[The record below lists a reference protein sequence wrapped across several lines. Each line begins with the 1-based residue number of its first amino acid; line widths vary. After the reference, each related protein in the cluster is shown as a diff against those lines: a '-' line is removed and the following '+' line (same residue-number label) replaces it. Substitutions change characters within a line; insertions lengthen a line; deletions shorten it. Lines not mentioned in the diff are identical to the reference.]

1 LKVIQLGQEMGNRY
15 LVLVFS
21 FLLMPLVALCQS
33 ANTVIKT
40 RENDNPRYTEIFYVL
55 KSDTSIRHGSYQ
67 RLGFNDEIILSGN
80 YRNGKKD
87 SLWVEFLRFSTIIL
101 SKGNY
106 REGDKAGIWEYF
118 DNKGQIQLKYNY
130 DTKQSLYCRKVEEGN
145 VSEMFVKMD
154 TGVVSLRLQ
163 RDPFFNGDDSQL
175 WKFLSSNIKYPTQ
188 SYQAG
193 VKGTVYVAFF
203 IEPSGHAFGHRI
215 LRGISEELNQEA
227 LRVVKLIP
235 DDWIAGILDGK
246 PVTAQYHIPVRFSIK
261 N

>member
-1 LKVIQLGQEMGNRY
+1 MGQKMEKRY
-15 LVLVFS
+15 LVFLFVLASTLGFS
-21 FLLMPLVALCQS
+21 QS

-40 RENDNPRYTEIFYVL
+40 RENENPRYTEIFYVL
-55 KSDTSIRHGSYQ
+55 KSDTSVRHGSYQ

-80 YRNGKKD
+80 YRDGKKD

-101 SKGNY
+101 SKGFY
-106 REGDKAGIWEYF
+106 RDGEKIGIWEYY

-130 DTKQSLYCRKVEEGN
+130 DNKQSVYCRKVEEGN
-145 VSEMFVKMD
+145 VSEMFVKLD

-175 WKFLSSNIKYPTQ
+175 WKFLSSNIKYPVR

-193 VKGTVYVAFF
+193 VTGTVYVAFF
-203 IEPSGHAFGHRI
+203 IDPNGHAFGQRI

-235 DDWIAGILDGK
+235 DDWIAGITDGK
-246 PVTAQYHIPVRFSIK
+246 LITAQYHIPVRFTIK
-261 N
+261 K